1 MNHKSY
7 VFFLILTLLMGVY
20 PGTGTVTAI
29 AQETPP
35 STARE
40 APSTAQEVSS
50 TAREAPSTARETP
63 SAAQETPSAAQQMH
77 PGWNQ
82 YENNWYWAETDGNLH
97 KGWFQT
103 DGRTYYMDES
113 GVMVRGWREV
123 DGEWYYFHEDGGM
136 NLGELILDNAQY
148 SFSRTGALVSAGWV
162 ENTGGGAYDAGCYD
176 EMTQSVFDQLNE
188 EKKELFF
195 DEYPDREEEYDGD
208 MHRMYD
214 RYAGFKMDMA
224 LNKAAAHRLESAM
237 EYGYADDRIPGQGT
251 VNDYLASVPYRK
263 NATCLEVYI
272 RGCEDGDEAF
282 SKVMDR
288 TGERYDSKGDR
299 AYSLDYYRS
308 LGMAHREKDGKHY
321 FMIILM
327 R

>member
-7 VFFLILTLLMGVY
+7 VFFLVLTLLMGIF
-20 PGTGTVTAI
+20 PGTGMMTAT

-35 STARE
+35 L
-40 APSTAQEVSS
+40 TAQE
-50 TAREAPSTARETP
+50 TAPTTQETP
-63 SAAQETPSAAQQMH
+63 PTAQEIPPTAQETP

-82 YENNWYWAETDGNLH
+82 SGNNWYWAEADGSLH
-97 KGWFQT
+97 RGWLQT
-103 DGRTYYMDES
+103 DGRTYYMDE
-113 GVMVRGWREV
+113 GGAMVCGWREV

-148 SFSRTGALVSAGWV
+148 SFSGTGALMSAGWV

-176 EMTQSVFDQLNE
+176 GMTQLVFDQLNE

-195 DEYPDREEEYDGD
+195 DEYPDREEDYDGD
-208 MHRMYD
+208 MRRMYD

-237 EYGYADDRIPGQGT
+237 EHGYADGRIPGEGT
-251 VNDYLASVPYRK
+251 VGDYLALIPYRK

-299 AYSLDYYRS
+299 TYSLEYYRS